1 MTIDYRTWQGEGF
14 DLGVA
19 SNNAY
24 DDTIAALEWLQDN
37 AATYGIDPD
46 AIVAAGYSAG
56 AINALNAIHRPA
68 DPSAVAA
75 VAIAGVSF
83 SPETAGHPPSIVFSG
98 TVDQVLP
105 YSSQKASCDR
115 SRAAGNVCEQ
125 VTYEGGD
132 HYIPGVHGDDIK
144 ARAAHFVFEQ
154 ALWPLGYRPE
164 VMDVA
169 A

>member
-1 MTIDYRTWQGEGF
+1 
-14 DLGVA
+14 
-19 SNNAY
+19 
-24 DDTIAALEWLQDN
+24 
-37 AATYGIDPD
+37 
-46 AIVAAGYSAG
+46 
-56 AINALNAIHRPA
+56 
-68 DPSAVAA
+68 

-83 SPETAGHPPSIVFSG
+83 APETAGHPPSIVFSG
-98 TVDQVLP
+98 TADQVLP
-105 YSSQKASCDR
+105 YQSQKDSCDR

-144 ARAAHFVFEQ
+144 ARAAQFVFEQ
-154 ALWPLGYRPE
+154 ALWPLGYRAE